1 MVVRCRFGQT
11 GKRLKP
17 VKESHRDKLQAAHK
31 PFMQNTFDCDPSDSD
46 LMASAKRIVSPRAAR
61 TRGLLQTWSE
71 VAQPR
76 PQRRP
81 VHKDSLLL
89 REHSSEE
96 LSILREVHMGPAFH
110 FDDRPLS
117 IAESHPF
124 AAFLGVSVG
133 RGCFAF

>member
-61 TRGLLQTWSE
+61 TRGSFRHGAKSRNLDRNADLFTKTHCFYVSIFGG
-71 VAQPR
+71 V
-76 PQRRP
+76 
-81 VHKDSLLL
+81 K
-89 REHSSEE
+89 HSSR
-96 LSILREVHMGPAFH
+96 SAYGPGI
-110 FDDRPLS
+110 S
-117 IAESHPF
+117 
-124 AAFLGVSVG
+124 
-133 RGCFAF
+133 